1 MNHTNFHARKLEA
14 INVLIN
20 IKDEVVFRII
30 EEKIKETCAES
41 TIKQFTQKQLVERA
55 KRANEDFKN
64 GKFMSQ
70 ENLIKESENW

>member
-1 MNHTNFHARKLEA
+1 MNYTNFQARKLEA

-20 IKDEVVFRII
+20 IKDEVVFRKI
-30 EEKIKETCAES
+30 EEKIKETCVES
-41 TIKQFTQKQLVERA
+41 NIKQFTQKQLLERA

>member
-1 MNHTNFHARKLEA
+1 MNYTNFQTRKLEA

-20 IKDEVVFRII
+20 IKDEVVFRKI
-30 EEKIKETCAES
+30 EEKIKETCFES

-64 GKFMSQ
+64 GRFMSQ

>member
-1 MNHTNFHARKLEA
+1 MNHTNLQARKLEA
-14 INVLIN
+14 INILIN
-20 IKDEVVFRII
+20 IKDEVVFRKI

-41 TIKQFTQKQLVERA
+41 SIKQFTQKQLVERA

-70 ENLIKESENW
+70 ENLINQSENW

>member
-1 MNHTNFHARKLEA
+1 MNYTNFQARKLEA

-20 IKDEVVFRII
+20 IKDEVVFRKI
-30 EEKIKETCAES
+30 EEKIKETCVES

-64 GKFMSQ
+64 GKFISQ

>member
-1 MNHTNFHARKLEA
+1 MNYTNFQARKLEA

-20 IKDEVVFRII
+20 IKDEVIFRKI
-30 EEKIKETCAES
+30 EEKIKETCVES
-41 TIKQFTQKQLVERA
+41 NIKQFTQKQLLERA